1 MTGADLARIVV
12 LTAEVFEVSA
22 DRAFCAHVKCCVGDV
37 RRGARTV
44 GVIPEFGL
52 HVGRAEAKELGRST
66 TRGIYAGALR
76 NGPAVA
82 SVPVGAIAVGTLNLD
97 VRQIGGGG
105 G

>member
-1 MTGADLARIVV
+1 MFNT
-12 LTAEVFEVSA
+12 SA
-22 DRAFCAHVKCCVGDV
+22 Q
-37 RRGARTV
+37 
-44 GVIPEFGL
+44 EFGL

-105 G
+105 GKQKTSNELHS